1 MFDQDWKPVVLRN
14 PEFVKKISKPH
25 FQNNKTHSI
34 DMETNELSHNKV
46 GISIGKQIEQARNAA
61 GFRTRAELAFR
72 INESVKTITEYET
85 GKAIP
90 EPKILQKLR
99 NVLKVQ
105 LKVRK

>member
-1 MFDQDWKPVVLRN
+1 M
-14 PEFVKKISKPH
+14 
-25 FQNNKTHSI
+25 
-34 DMETNELSHNKV
+34 
-46 GISIGKQIEQARNAA
+46 SIGKQIERARNSRC
-61 GFRTRAELAFR
+61 FRTLAELALK

-105 LKVRK
+105 LKVTK

>member
-1 MFDQDWKPVVLRN
+1 MFEQDWKPVVLRN
-14 PEFVKKISKPH
+14 PELIKKTSKSH
-25 FQNNKTHSI
+25 FNNDKTRNI
-34 DMETNELSHNKV
+34 ELETNELSHNRV
-46 GISIGKQIEQARNAA
+46 GMSIGKQIERARNSR
-61 GFRTRAELAFR
+61 GFRTRAELALK

-105 LKVRK
+105 LKVTK